1 MTLNDDLILYLNT
14 ALAMENAALERVQS
28 RIQKTILE
36 DAKQQLQHH
45 SEETKKQQ
53 DRLRHL
59 ITKIGGIPT
68 REKGGLHNTLRKH
81 MIHDSVTF

>member
-68 REKGGLHNTLRKH
+68 REKGGLNIILCAS
-81 MIHDSVTF
+81 I

>member
-14 ALAMENAALERVQS
+14 ALAMENTALERVQS

-45 SEETKKQQ
+45 
-53 DRLRHL
+53 
-59 ITKIGGIPT
+59 
-68 REKGGLHNTLRKH
+68 
-81 MIHDSVTF
+81 